1 VKSSGHV
8 GDKHVVGR
16 PVSKSSCLMRSST
29 VFCSCTSEESE
40 CELYYDHTI
49 INVLS
54 HRSRRTMR
62 SESLIGL
69 HPEQWLEECHVL
81 NPDDQDQ
88 IALMDIGMYDR
99 SV

>member
-1 VKSSGHV
+1 
-8 GDKHVVGR
+8 
-16 PVSKSSCLMRSST
+16 
-29 VFCSCTSEESE
+29 
-40 CELYYDHTI
+40 
-49 INVLS
+49 
-54 HRSRRTMR
+54 
-62 SESLIGL
+62 L